1 MTQKELMAMLIGMT
15 PEELAGLAGSGTQE
29 PFIDEG
35 RMRLFARG
43 GDIGAAAQQIY
54 GYIDDGADPI
64 TAAQEFVAAQPELY
78 PQMAPDMVS
87 DIADTVAKSAVGMAK
102 YKADIPSGTDQ
113 LDKLGL
119 SSLAPLLQYT
129 QKNAGKTFQSPT
141 SMQDTYKS
149 IVGRNVTES
158 DRLKNLLFEES
169 KSSKKKD
176 SNYKKTGAAATAAT
190 AATIMSGLAATLAPT
205 GIGLPASAALA
216 LGALGTGALGMALGN
231 RAAGPAKNEYGYT
244 QKEFEAGR
252 TKKMKQVDA
261 KTTRALAALEAEQKK
276 AMTRQQLYQDTYDTE
291 LAKYKVP
298 SEFDIRKSLMLKV
311 LNG

>member
-1 MTQKELMAMLIGMT
+1 MTKDELRALLMMLT
-15 PEELAGLAGSGTQE
+15 PEELTNYANSGTQE

-43 GDIGAAAQQIY
+43 GDVGRAAEQIY

-64 TAAQEFVAAQPELY
+64 TAAREFVEIQPQEF
-78 PQMAPDMVS
+78 PQMDPAMVS
-87 DIADTVAKSAVGMAK
+87 DIADTIAKSAVGMAK
-102 YKADIPSGTDQ
+102 YKGDMPSQTDQ

-119 SSLAPLLQYT
+119 GSLAPLLQYT
-129 QKNAGKTFQSPT
+129 QKSGGKNYASPT

-149 IVGRNVTES
+149 ILGRNVSES

-176 SNYKKTGAAATAAT
+176 SNYKKTGAAASAAT
-190 AATIMSGLAATLAPT
+190 AATIMSGLAAGLAPT
-205 GIGLPASAALA
+205 GIGLPASALLA
-216 LGALGTGALGMALGN
+216 LGAVGTGVLGSALGN

-244 QKEFEAGR
+244 KKEFEAGR
-252 TKKMKQVDA
+252 TKKLKDLDA
-261 KTTRALAALEAEQKK
+261 KSARALASLEAEQKK
-276 AMTRQQLYQDTYDTE
+276 AMARQQLYQDTYDTE

>member
-1 MTQKELMAMLIGMT
+1 MTEKELKALLTMLT
-15 PEELAGLAGSGTQE
+15 PSGLTDYANSGTQK

-43 GDIGAAAQQIY
+43 GDVGTAAQQIY

-64 TAAQEFVAAQPELY
+64 TAAQEFVAAQPQLY
-78 PQMAPDMVS
+78 PQMDPTLVS
-87 DIADTVAKSAVGMAK
+87 DIVDTVAKSASGMAK
-102 YKADIPSGTDQ
+102 YKSDMPSQTDQ

-119 SSLAPLLQYT
+119 GSLAPLLQYT
-129 QKNAGKTFQSPT
+129 QNKSAGNYSSPT
-141 SMQDTYKS
+141 GMQDTYKS
-149 IVGRNVTES
+149 IIGRNLTES

-176 SNYKKTGAAATAAT
+176 SNYKQTGAATAAT
-190 AATIMSGLAATLAPT
+190 TAATLAAALAPT

-216 LGALGTGALGMALGN
+216 LGSVGIGVLGSALAN

-244 QKEFEAGR
+244 KKEFEAGR
-252 TKKMKQVDA
+252 TKKLKQVDS
-261 KTTRALAALEAEQKK
+261 KTASALAGLEAEQKK
-276 AMTRQQLYQDTYDTE
+276 AMARQQLYQDTYDTE

-298 SEFDIRKSLMLKV
+298 SEFDIRKSIMLKV

>member
-1 MTQKELMAMLIGMT
+1 MTEKELKALLTMLT
-15 PEELAGLAGSGTQE
+15 PSELTNYANSGTQK

-43 GDIGAAAQQIY
+43 GDVGAAAQQIY

-64 TAAQEFVAAQPELY
+64 TAAQEFVAAQPQLY
-78 PQMAPDMVS
+78 PQMDPNMVS
-87 DIADTVAKSAVGMAK
+87 DIADTVAKSASGMAK
-102 YKADIPSGTDQ
+102 YKSDMPSQTDQ

-119 SSLAPLLQYT
+119 GSLAPLLQYT
-129 QKNAGKTFQSPT
+129 QNKSVGNYSSPT
-141 SMQDTYKS
+141 GMQDTYKS
-149 IVGRNVTES
+149 ILTNNVSEA

-176 SNYKKTGAAATAAT
+176 SNYKKTGAATAAS
-190 AATIMSGLAATLAPT
+190 AMATLAAGLAPT

-216 LGALGTGALGMALGN
+216 LGAIGTGAIGAALGN

-244 QKEFEAGR
+244 KKEFEAGR
-252 TKKMKQVDA
+252 TKKLKDLDA
-261 KTTRALAALEAEQKK
+261 KTARALAGLEAEQKK
-276 AMTRQQLYQDTYDTE
+276 AMARQQLYQDTYDTE

>member
-15 PEELAGLAGSGTQE
+15 PEELVGLANSGTSE

-43 GDIGAAAQQIY
+43 GDVGAAAQQIY
-54 GYIDDGADPI
+54 NYIDDGADPI
-64 TAAQEFVAAQPELY
+64 TAAQEFVAAQPQLY
-78 PQMAPDMVS
+78 PDMDLNMVS

-149 IVGRNVTES
+149 IIDRNVTES

-176 SNYKKTGAAATAAT
+176 SNYKKTAAATAAT
-190 AATIMSGLAATLAPT
+190 TAATLAAALAPT

-216 LGALGTGALGMALGN
+216 LGSVGIGVLGSALGN

-261 KTTRALAALEAEQKK
+261 KTARALAALEAEQKK